1 MSEKLVVA
9 LVAPESEEQASCARE
24 LGLLLP
30 VELDRFGSL
39 AELRGGCAGKRY
51 HGFAVT
57 PGALASMEED
67 DKLFLIGLAQS
78 FPLLRV
84 HAASRGRGL
93 EGTVAGDAF
102 HGPELVERFGQ
113 MCRKA
118 GARGV
123 RLEARKLCA
132 LSVSLDFGDGAPPER
147 AFIVNVS
154 RNGFF
159 VATPH
164 ERPGQRLKVVVEA
177 LEDRRPIACEVR
189 WHQPWGPDARTFPGF
204 GVLFQAID
212 GAQRAAL
219 EALVDA
225 SAQE

>member
-1 MSEKLVVA
+1 MAEKLVVA
-9 LVAPESEEQASCARE
+9 LVAPEGEEQDACARE
-24 LGLLLP
+24 LSRLLP
-30 VELDRFGSL
+30 IELDRFASL
-39 AELRGGCAGKRY
+39 GELRRGCAGKRY
-51 HGFAVT
+51 HGVAVT
-57 PGALASMEED
+57 PGALSDMEED

-84 HAASRGRGL
+84 REAARGRGL
-93 EGTVAGDAF
+93 AGTVAGDVYQ
-102 HGPELVERFGQ
+102 GPELVERFGQ

-118 GARGV
+118 GPRGV

-132 LSVSLDFGDGAPPER
+132 LCVSLGYGDGGAPER

-164 ERPGQRLKVVVEA
+164 ERVGPRLDVVVEA
-177 LEDRRPIACEVR
+177 LSDRRPIACEVR
-189 WHQPWGPDARTFPGF
+189 WHQPWGADARTIPGF
-204 GVLFQAID
+204 GVLIQSIE
-212 GAQRAAL
+212 GEQRAAL
-219 EALVDA
+219 EALVDL